1 MQQSMASA
9 SPRHCPTAGSTH
21 VGLGSTPALAH
32 LHPAGG
38 AVGSLSQG
46 LSLVSLVLVC
56 ADTLRAGTAWRFCC
70 DQGHGPWD
78 RVQGSHGGCCPDGT
92 LVLEEGSMPLA
103 VPSQGQGRQ
112 SRGA

>member
-9 SPRHCPTAGSTH
+9 SPRHCLTAGSTH

-46 LSLVSLVLVC
+46 LSRLLGSGLC
-56 ADTLRAGTAWRFCC
+56 RYASGRDTLA
-70 DQGHGPWD
+70 
-78 RVQGSHGGCCPDGT
+78 
-92 LVLEEGSMPLA
+92 VLL
-103 VPSQGQGRQ
+103 
-112 SRGA
+112 